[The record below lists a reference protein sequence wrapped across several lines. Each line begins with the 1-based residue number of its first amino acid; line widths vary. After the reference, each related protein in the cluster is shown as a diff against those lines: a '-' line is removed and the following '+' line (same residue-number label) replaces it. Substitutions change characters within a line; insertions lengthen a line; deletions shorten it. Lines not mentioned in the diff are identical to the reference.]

1 MYEVL
6 KGARFLVIGG
16 SSGIGLAV
24 AEQAAKA
31 GASVTIAS
39 RSRSKLDAAL
49 VGLAPGAAASQ
60 IDTGDNS
67 AIESFFAG
75 EAAWDHVV
83 VSAAQTTS
91 GPLRKSSL
99 ADAHATMDSKF
110 WGAYHVARAA
120 KVRDGGSLCFISGF
134 RSVRPSA
141 NTVLQGAVNA
151 ALEALMRGLA
161 LEMAPVRV
169 NAVSPGLVATP
180 MWSGMGEADREK
192 MFSSAADRLPLR
204 RIGEASN
211 IANAFYFWPAAHSRR
226 VRRSSWMVGPPSQHD
241 PAIALP

>member
-1 MYEVL
+1 MYDAL
-6 KGARFLVIGG
+6 KGERFLVIGG
-16 SSGIGLAV
+16 SSGIGFAV
-24 AEQAAKA
+24 AELAGKA

-49 VGLAPGAAASQ
+49 TNLAPGTMARP
-60 IDTGDNS
+60 IDTADYA
-67 AIESFFAG
+67 AIESFFTE

-99 ADAHATMDSKF
+99 ADARATMESKF

-134 RSVRPSA
+134 RSVRPSP

-151 ALEALMRGLA
+151 ALEALTRGLA
-161 LEMAPVRV
+161 LELAPVRV

-180 MWSGMGEADREK
+180 MWSGMAEAERK
-192 MFSSAADRLPLR
+192 RMFASVAERLPLR

-211 IANAFYFWPAAHSRR
+211 IASAVLFLAGSPFSTGSTVVVDGGAT
-226 VRRSSWMVGPPSQHD
+226 
-241 PAIALP
+241 IA

>member
-1 MYEVL
+1 MYDVL
-6 KGARFLVIGG
+6 NGTRFLVIGG
-16 SSGIGLAV
+16 SSGIGFAV
-24 AEQAAKA
+24 AQQAAKA

-39 RSRSKLDAAL
+39 RSRPKLDAAL
-49 VGLAPGAAASQ
+49 AGLVPGAAASQ
-60 IDTGDNS
+60 ID
-67 AIESFFAG
+67 AAEYAVVESFFAG

-91 GPLRKSSL
+91 GPLRKSNL
-99 ADAHATMDSKF
+99 VDARATMESKF

-120 KVRDGGSLCFISGF
+120 KVRNGGSLCFISGF

-151 ALEALMRGLA
+151 ALEALTRGLA

-169 NAVSPGLVATP
+169 NAVSPGLVSTP
-180 MWSGMGEADREK
+180 MWSGMGEADRKK

-204 RIGEASN
+204 RIGEASD
-211 IANAFYFWPAAHSRR
+211 IANAVLFLASSSFSSGSTVVVDGGATIAA
-226 VRRSSWMVGPPSQHD
+226 
-241 PAIALP
+241 

>member
-6 KGARFLVIGG
+6 KGARILVIGG

-24 AEQAAKA
+24 AQQAAKA
-31 GASVTIAS
+31 GALVTIAS
-39 RSRSKLDAAL
+39 RSRSRLDAAL
-49 VGLAPGAAASQ
+49 AGLAPDAAARQ
-60 IDTGDNS
+60 IDTADY
-67 AIESFFAG
+67 AAMESFFAG

-99 ADAHATMDSKF
+99 ADARATMDSKF
-110 WGAYHVARAA
+110 WGAYHVARAV

-151 ALEALMRGLA
+151 ALEALTRGLA

-169 NAVSPGLVATP
+169 NAVSPGLVASP
-180 MWSGMGEADREK
+180 MWSGMEEADRER
-192 MFSSAADRLPLR
+192 MFSDAAERLPLR
-204 RIGEASN
+204 RIGEPSN
-211 IANAFYFWPAAHSRR
+211 IANAVLFLACSAFSTGSTVVVDGGGTIAA
-226 VRRSSWMVGPPSQHD
+226 
-241 PAIALP
+241 

>member
-6 KGARFLVIGG
+6 KGARILVIGG

-24 AEQAAKA
+24 AQQAVRA
-31 GASVTIAS
+31 GALVTIAS

-49 VGLAPGAAASQ
+49 AGLARGATARQ
-60 IDTGDNS
+60 IDTADY
-67 AIESFFAG
+67 AAMESFFTG

-91 GPLRKSSL
+91 GALRKSSL
-99 ADAHATMDSKF
+99 ADARATMESKF
-110 WGAYHVARAA
+110 WGSYHVARAA

-151 ALEALMRGLA
+151 ALEALTRGLA

-169 NAVSPGLVATP
+169 NAVSPGLVSTP
-180 MWSGMGEADREK
+180 MWSGMSEADREK

-204 RIGEASN
+204 RIGEASD
-211 IANAFYFWPAAHSRR
+211 IANAVLFLASSPFSTGSTVVVDGGATIAA
-226 VRRSSWMVGPPSQHD
+226 
-241 PAIALP
+241 

>member
-1 MYEVL
+1 MYELL
-6 KGARFLVIGG
+6 KGSRFLVIGG

-24 AEQAAKA
+24 AQRAAEA

-49 VGLAPGAAASQ
+49 AGLAPGAAASQ
-60 IDTGDNS
+60 IDTADYL

-83 VSAAQTTS
+83 MSAAQTTG
-91 GPLRKSSL
+91 GPLRKSNL
-99 ADAHATMDSKF
+99 ADARATMESKF

-120 KVRDGGSLCFISGF
+120 KVRNGGSLCFISGF

-151 ALEALMRGLA
+151 ALEALTRGLA

-180 MWSGMGEADREK
+180 MWSGMEKADRDR
-192 MFSSAADRLPLR
+192 MFSGAAERSPLR

-211 IANAFYFWPAAHSRR
+211 IADAVLFLACSAFSTGSTVVVDGGGTIAA
-226 VRRSSWMVGPPSQHD
+226 
-241 PAIALP
+241 

>member
-1 MYEVL
+1 MYDVL
-6 KGARFLVIGG
+6 QGGRFLVIGG

-24 AEQAAKA
+24 AQQAAKA

-39 RSRSKLDAAL
+39 RSRFKLDAAL
-49 VGLAPGAAASQ
+49 AGLPPGAAASR
-60 IDTGDNS
+60 IDTADHL
-67 AIESFFAG
+67 AIDSFFAG

-83 VSAAQTTS
+83 VSAAETTS

-99 ADAHATMDSKF
+99 TDARATMDSKF
-110 WGAYHVARAA
+110 WGAYHVAKAA

-151 ALEALMRGLA
+151 ALEGLTRGLA

-180 MWSGMGEADREK
+180 IWSGMAEAEREK
-192 MFSSAADRLPLR
+192 MFAGAAERLPLR

-211 IANAFYFWPAAHSRR
+211 IANAVLFLACSPFSTGSTVVVDGGGTIAA
-226 VRRSSWMVGPPSQHD
+226 
-241 PAIALP
+241 

>member
-1 MYEVL
+1 MYDVL
-6 KGARFLVIGG
+6 KGQRFLVIGG

-24 AEQAAKA
+24 AQQAAKV
-31 GASVTIAS
+31 GALVTVAS
-39 RSRSKLDAAL
+39 RSRSKLDTAL
-49 VGLAPGAAASQ
+49 AGLAPGAAASQ
-60 IDTGDNS
+60 IDTADYS

-91 GPLRKSSL
+91 GPLRNSSL
-99 ADAHATMDSKF
+99 ADARATMESKF

-120 KVRDGGSLCFISGF
+120 KLRDGGSLCFISGF
-134 RSVRPSA
+134 RSIRPSA

-169 NAVSPGLVATP
+169 NTVSPGLVATP
-180 MWSGMGEADREK
+180 IWSGMAQVDREK
-192 MFSSAADRLPLR
+192 MFAGAAERLPLR

-211 IANAFYFWPAAHSRR
+211 IASAVLFLACSPFSTGSTVVVDGGATIAA
-226 VRRSSWMVGPPSQHD
+226 
-241 PAIALP
+241 

>member
-6 KGARFLVIGG
+6 KGGRFLVIGG

-24 AEQAAKA
+24 AQEAAEA

-39 RSRSKLDAAL
+39 RSRSKLDTAL
-49 VGLAPGAAASQ
+49 AGLAPGAAALQ
-60 IDTGDNS
+60 IDTADY
-67 AIESFFAG
+67 AAMESFFAD

-99 ADAHATMDSKF
+99 ADARATMESKF

-134 RSVRPSA
+134 RSLRPSA

-151 ALEALMRGLA
+151 ALEALTRGLA

-180 MWSGMGEADREK
+180 MWSGMEKADRDR
-192 MFSSAADRLPLR
+192 MFFDAAERLPQR

-211 IANAFYFWPAAHSRR
+211 IADAVLFLACSAFSTGST
-226 VRRSSWMVGPPSQHD
+226 VVVDGGGT
-241 PAIALP
+241 IA

>member
-6 KGARFLVIGG
+6 KEARILVIGG

-24 AEQAAKA
+24 AQQAAKA
-31 GASVTIAS
+31 GALVTIVS
-39 RSRSKLDAAL
+39 RSKSKLDAAL
-49 VGLAPGAAASQ
+49 AGLAPGAAASQ
-60 IDTGDNS
+60 IDTADY
-67 AIESFFAG
+67 AAMESFFAG

-99 ADAHATMDSKF
+99 ADARATMESKF

-134 RSVRPSA
+134 RSLRPSA

-151 ALEALMRGLA
+151 ALEALTRGLA

-180 MWSGMGEADREK
+180 MWSGMEKADRDR
-192 MFSSAADRLPLR
+192 MFSGAAERLPLR

-211 IANAFYFWPAAHSRR
+211 IANAVLFLACSAFSTGST
-226 VRRSSWMVGPPSQHD
+226 VVVDGGGT
-241 PAIALP
+241 IA

>member
-1 MYEVL
+1 MYDVL
-6 KGARFLVIGG
+6 KGERFLVMGG

-24 AEQAAKA
+24 AEQAAEA

-39 RSRSKLDAAL
+39 RSKSKLDAAL
-49 VGLAPGAAASQ
+49 AGLAPGAAPRQ
-60 IDTGDNS
+60 IDTADYS

-99 ADAHATMDSKF
+99 ADARATMESKF

-134 RSVRPSA
+134 RSVRASA

-151 ALEALMRGLA
+151 ALEALTRGLA
-161 LEMAPVRV
+161 LELAPVRV

-180 MWSGMGEADREK
+180 MWSGMGEAEREK
-192 MFSSAADRLPLR
+192 MFAGAAERLPLR
-204 RIGEASN
+204 RIGEASD
-211 IANAFYFWPAAHSRR
+211 IANAVLFLACSPFSTGSTVVVDGGATIAA
-226 VRRSSWMVGPPSQHD
+226 
-241 PAIALP
+241 

>member
-1 MYEVL
+1 MYDVL
-6 KGARFLVIGG
+6 NGRRFLVIGG

-24 AEQAAKA
+24 AQQAANA
-31 GASVTIAS
+31 GALVTIAS

-49 VGLAPGAAASQ
+49 ADLAPDAAARQ
-60 IDTGDNS
+60 IDTADH
-67 AIESFFAG
+67 AAMESFFVG

-83 VSAAQTTS
+83 VSAAETTS
-91 GPLRKSSL
+91 GSLRKSSL
-99 ADAHATMDSKF
+99 ADARATMESKF

-151 ALEALMRGLA
+151 ALEALTRGLA

-180 MWSGMGEADREK
+180 MWSGMEEAERER
-192 MFSSAADRLPLR
+192 MFSGAAERLPLR

-211 IANAFYFWPAAHSRR
+211 IANAVLFLACSAFSTGSTVVVDGGGTIAA
-226 VRRSSWMVGPPSQHD
+226 
-241 PAIALP
+241 

>member
-16 SSGIGLAV
+16 SPGIGLAV
-24 AEQAAKA
+24 AQQAAEA

-39 RSRSKLDAAL
+39 RSRSRLDTAL
-49 VGLAPGAAASQ
+49 AGLAPGAAARQ
-60 IDTGDNS
+60 IDTADY
-67 AIESFFAG
+67 ADMESFFAG

-91 GPLRKSSL
+91 GPLRKTSL
-99 ADAHATMDSKF
+99 TDARATMESKF

-141 NTVLQGAVNA
+141 STVLQGAVNA
-151 ALEALMRGLA
+151 ALEALTRGLA
-161 LEMAPVRV
+161 LEMAPIRV

-180 MWSGMGEADREK
+180 MWSGMAEAEREK
-192 MFSSAADRLPLR
+192 MFAGAAQRLPLG
-204 RIGEASN
+204 RIREAPN
-211 IANAFYFWPAAHSRR
+211 IADAVLFLACSPFSTGSTVVVDGGATIAA
-226 VRRSSWMVGPPSQHD
+226 
-241 PAIALP
+241 

>member
-6 KGARFLVIGG
+6 KGGRFLVIGG

-24 AEQAAKA
+24 AQEAAEA

-39 RSRSKLDAAL
+39 RSRSKLDTAL
-49 VGLAPGAAASQ
+49 AGLAPGAAALQ
-60 IDTGDNS
+60 IDTADY
-67 AIESFFAG
+67 AAMESFFAD

-99 ADAHATMDSKF
+99 ADARATMESKF

-134 RSVRPSA
+134 RSLRPSA

-151 ALEALMRGLA
+151 ALEALTRGLA

-180 MWSGMGEADREK
+180 MWSGMEKADRDR
-192 MFSSAADRLPLR
+192 MFFDAAERLPLR

-211 IANAFYFWPAAHSRR
+211 IADAVLFLACSAFSTGST
-226 VRRSSWMVGPPSQHD
+226 VVVDGGGT
-241 PAIALP
+241 IA

>member
-6 KGARFLVIGG
+6 KGRRLLVIGG

-24 AEQAAKA
+24 AQQAAEA

-49 VGLAPGAAASQ
+49 GGLAPGASAIQ
-60 IDTGDNS
+60 IDTADYL

-99 ADAHATMDSKF
+99 ADARVTMESKF
-110 WGAYHVARAA
+110 WGCLPRGPGCQSARRRIAVLHLRFPKCSSVGEHRAARCRECGPRSPDTRARARNGAGPGKRGVARPGRHSHVVRHGRSRTRKDVCRRGGAIAA
-120 KVRDGGSLCFISGF
+120 SAYWRCVQHRERGPVFGLQPILDGVDGGCGRWGHHCSMI
-134 RSVRPSA
+134 
-141 NTVLQGAVNA
+141 
-151 ALEALMRGLA
+151 
-161 LEMAPVRV
+161 
-169 NAVSPGLVATP
+169 
-180 MWSGMGEADREK
+180 
-192 MFSSAADRLPLR
+192 
-204 RIGEASN
+204 
-211 IANAFYFWPAAHSRR
+211 
-226 VRRSSWMVGPPSQHD
+226 
-241 PAIALP
+241 